1 MDTNTRTK
9 HNIGTTHR
17 EVLGWVRK
25 ASAGDE
31 LRAAKGLYLRKTES
45 GAFWIYRYRSPV
57 TGKQVRARLWADD
70 ERGVVGFP
78 DASLEEATTR
88 AAALRAKVADN
99 IDPVQVAEQA
109 RKDAAEAATLERQRL
124 ADLERQRIADAQAD
138 ELAQARR
145 LTIRTLASKWQASAL
160 MQRTLAS
167 GDTIGRKDGG
177 KQAIA
182 QFHLHVFDLVGD
194 VPIDTVKKSDILAV
208 VDRLMA
214 AGKQRVASMV
224 LGDLKQMFSWAA
236 ERDLLTFD
244 PSASIK
250 RSKLVGREVA
260 RDRVLSK
267 DELKLLGP
275 AIASARMTARSAA
288 AIWLTLATGARVG
301 ELLGAIWADALPAG
315 HKARTE
321 RLIEL
326 QEIADVNDVK
336 LGIVD
341 PNARTWHLTSTKNG
355 RPHTIHL
362 SDFALAQI
370 AKLET
375 LRELLEGSSDGA
387 LSPWLFPAAKNN
399 RPVVVTS
406 FGKQLTDRQGGA
418 GKSNRTKATS
428 SLELPGG
435 KWTAHDLRRTA
446 ASLMAMLG
454 VSGDVIDE
462 ALNHLIASKVR
473 RTYIRDRREAEQ
485 VRAFDALGDLLS
497 RLQTVHENA

>member
-1 MDTNTRTK
+1 
-9 HNIGTTHR
+9 
-17 EVLGWVRK
+17 
-25 ASAGDE
+25 
-31 LRAAKGLYLRKTES
+31 
-45 GAFWIYRYRSPV
+45 
-57 TGKQVRARLWADD
+57 
-70 ERGVVGFP
+70 
-78 DASLEEATTR
+78 
-88 AAALRAKVADN
+88 
-99 IDPVQVAEQA
+99 
-109 RKDAAEAATLERQRL
+109 
-124 ADLERQRIADAQAD
+124 
-138 ELAQARR
+138 
-145 LTIRTLASKWQASAL
+145 
-160 MQRTLAS
+160 
-167 GDTIGRKDGG
+167 
-177 KQAIA
+177 
-182 QFHLHVFDLVGD
+182 
-194 VPIDTVKKSDILAV
+194 
-208 VDRLMA
+208 
-214 AGKQRVASMV
+214 
-224 LGDLKQMFSWAA
+224 
-236 ERDLLTFD
+236 
-244 PSASIK
+244 
-250 RSKLVGREVA
+250 
-260 RDRVLSK
+260 
-267 DELKLLGP
+267 
-275 AIASARMTARSAA
+275 MTARSAA

-301 ELLGAIWADALPAG
+301 ELLGAIWADSLPAG

-341 PNARTWHLTSTKNG
+341 PKARTWHLTTTKNG

-370 AKLET
+370 AKLEA

-406 FGKQLTDRQGGA
+406 FGKQLADRQGGA

-485 VRAFDALGDLLS
+485 VRAFDTLGDLLS
-497 RLQTVHENA
+497 RLQTVHENT